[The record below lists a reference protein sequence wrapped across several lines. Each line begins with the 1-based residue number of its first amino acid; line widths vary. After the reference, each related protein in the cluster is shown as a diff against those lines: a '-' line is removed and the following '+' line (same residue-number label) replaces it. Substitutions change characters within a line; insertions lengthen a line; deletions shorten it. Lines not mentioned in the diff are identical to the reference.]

1 MTDLGKS
8 VKTITF
14 DNIRFYIVKQLNDF
28 YISRKEVYQFFGR
41 KISVSLKGL
50 FNIKDNYP
58 KDVGKL
64 EDISFVIDDNDK
76 EIKMSGTFLKIK
88 DLVDVIDFY
97 SKNNMKYSQKYKK
110 FRNYIDSTINL
121 LNSLGKSFESD
132 LDNYYR
138 LKFKSEDKAEA
149 YYIVKVLQGINKSAN
164 AVNVFQS
171 TTGDLRLEVEHFLNN
186 IGYYSTTQETDLTK
200 KAINV
205 EKEFSSNYGKC
216 FLDNNTVVRPVEY
229 VTFIGLEQFF
239 SSTFPQLYSAY
250 RNWYET
256 IVCPA
261 FESANKVKKLGKN
274 GFQDKSN
281 VGISNSVIK
290 VNTPGRVP
298 MKDDVSNMNNLKLDN
313 CKKEEFQID
322 ENIYKDILQIY
333 ESSELKEDFKT
344 VSTFI
349 NALLKQSVDFIKEK
363 LKIEDKEIEKLEQQ
377 LSKAKSSRVCILKNL
392 LK

>member
-1 MTDLGKS
+1 MTDLGNL

-14 DNIRFYIVKQLNDF
+14 ENIRFYVFKQLNDF
-28 YISRKEVYQFFGR
+28 YISKKEVHKFLD
-41 KISVSLKGL
+41 KKPSVSLKNL
-50 FNIKDNYP
+50 FGIKDNYP
-58 KDVGKL
+58 KDIGRL
-64 EDISFVIDDNDK
+64 EDVSFIIEDSGKKV
-76 EIKMSGTFLKIK
+76 KMHGSFLRMK
-88 DLVDVIDFY
+88 DLIDVIDFY
-97 SKNNMKYSQKYKK
+97 SKNNISYFQKYKK

-149 YYIVKVLQGINKSAN
+149 YYIVRVLQGINKSAN
-164 AVNVFQS
+164 TVNVFQS
-171 TTGDLRLEVEHFLNN
+171 TTGDLRLEVEHLLNN
-186 IGYYSTTQETDLTK
+186 IGYYPTTQETDLTK

-290 VNTPGRVP
+290 ANTPGRVP

-349 NALLKQSVDFIKEK
+349 NALLKQSVDSIKDK
-363 LKIEDKEIEKLEQQ
+363 LKIEDREIEKLEQQ
-377 LSKAKSSRVCILKNL
+377 LLKAKSSRVCILKNL